1 MEIGILGLPKAGK
14 TTLFNILTASRRET
28 GKFAASAETHV
39 ATATVPDDRLA
50 RLDDL
55 YQPKKYVP
63 ATVQYVD
70 VPGLRRREGGRGE
83 GAESLDLGRLR
94 TAAALMHVVR
104 AFDDPE
110 IPHPEGAVDV
120 ARDVATVDLELILA
134 DHDLVERRLE
144 RLEKATKRGLTA
156 DEQRERKLLDE
167 TVRPALEAERPLRGI
182 ALDAD
187 DERRLRGF
195 QLLSAKPMLVVIN
208 ADEGAVAGAE
218 PAAFGVEP
226 GPGTRAIVVSAPIEE
241 EISRLEP
248 AEQREFLADLGLAEP
263 SLDRVI
269 RASYE
274 LLGLVS
280 FFTVGE
286 DEVRAWTIRGG
297 TRAREAAGAV
307 HSDIERGFI
316 RAEVVR
322 WDDLLRLG
330 SMAACRE
337 QGLLRLEGKDYPV
350 VDGDVVHFRFNV

>member
-28 GKFAASAETHV
+28 GKFAASAEIHV
-39 ATATVPDDRLA
+39 AMATVPDDRLA
-50 RLDDL
+50 RLRDL
-55 YQPKKYVP
+55 FAPRRYVP

-70 VPGLRRREGGRGE
+70 VPGLRRGEGG
-83 GAESLDLGRLR
+83 ESLDLGRLR

-110 IPHPEGAVDV
+110 IPHPLDP

-167 TVRPALEAERPLRGI
+167 IVRPALEAERPLR
-182 ALDAD
+182 AVELDPE

-195 QLLSAKPMLVVIN
+195 QLLSAKPMLTVIN
-208 ADEGAVAGAE
+208 ADEGAVAGAG

-226 GPGTRAIVVSAPIEE
+226 GPRTRAIVVSAPIEE

-286 DEVRAWTIRGG
+286 DEVRAWTVRRG
-297 TRAREAAGAV
+297 TPARAAAGAV

-330 SMAACRE
+330 SLPACRE
-337 QGLLRLEGKDYPV
+337 QALLRLEGKDYQV
-350 VDGDVVHFRFNV
+350 ADGDVVHFRFNV